1 MVVKNVSLINDLWTS
16 AQRLKKDTD
25 DNDLLFLV
33 KEMDSAKRSKMISD
47 FDYEILD
54 CYLTEDCRKSKFYRM
69 AKLDLFKLTA
79 QANKCHIQAKN
90 NKLDDMSEYYDNVY
104 TALYR
109 VIRKRRLTDEYDIYF
124 FTSATIAHR
133 KD

>member
-1 MVVKNVSLINDLWTS
+1 MIIMVVKNVSLINDLWTS

-54 CYLTEDCRKSKFYRM
+54 CYLTDSRKSKFYRM
-69 AKLDLFKLTA
+69 PKLDLFKLTA
-79 QANKCHIQAKN
+79 QANHLQAKN
-90 NKLDDMSEYYDNVY
+90 NNSDDMAEYYDNIC

-109 VIRKRRLTDEYDIYF
+109 IIRKRRLTDEYDIYF
-124 FTSATIAHR
+124 FNR
-133 KD
+133 VQ